1 MSFLAFPRDRNGF
14 SQETVECIRSS
25 PMDSSVTYVGKTRS
39 KDVET
44 REFWVLDTELYTRA
58 DC

>member
-14 SQETVECIRSS
+14 NQETVECIRSS
-25 PMDSSVTYVGKTRS
+25 PMDSSVTYIVKTN

-44 REFWVLDTELYTRA
+44 MEILMLDIELYTCA
-58 DC
+58 PC

>member
-14 SQETVECIRSS
+14 NQETVECIRRS
-25 PMDSSVTYVGKTRS
+25 PMDSSVTYIVKTRS

-44 REFWVLDTELYTRA
+44 REFLVLDTELYT
-58 DC
+58 